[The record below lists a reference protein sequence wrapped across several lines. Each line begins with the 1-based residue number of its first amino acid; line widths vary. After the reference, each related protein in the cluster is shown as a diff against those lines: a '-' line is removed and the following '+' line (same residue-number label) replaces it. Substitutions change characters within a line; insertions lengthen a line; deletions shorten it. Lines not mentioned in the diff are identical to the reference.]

1 MLGISLFISLKAI
14 SNYLFVIY
22 SQFTGVLYNFLFFGN
37 PLYPSYWE
45 LGALVVFAIVGWLL
59 STKHPFFQPLKWK
72 AGIFIGLFIGITAYY
87 TWLLTSSVVKA
98 VVPYIQ
104 EKVSLLET
112 QDIWHSILVGDPD
125 NLTTFIVCIPSIV
138 VLMLLLWVFGQYS
151 MYSEDIKQAFKDFE
165 FSSWRFQSFVLKGKK
180 EKWPDIVLGKDS
192 KTKELVIQP
201 GRDRTL
207 NNSIIGG
214 IGTGKTAAIVSPILN
229 QDLHWMTKYINE
241 FPDIYKR
248 EDFHTEDVKGAYLN
262 GISVIEPSNDLCQKI
277 YQLVKAHNIPDECVF
292 YIDPT
297 NPETPSI
304 NPMQGPVDQVAE
316 AFAMVMEGLAEAG
329 ESNFF
334 FQQSERNHL
343 KHYIYLLKLHDE
355 EKEVT
360 FDMLLDMYN
369 NPTLVRIMHEQ
380 LKNRIPENIDSIEDR
395 DERNHWMIVK
405 QIDEWFDMNLLPVKN
420 RDGTPQLITQ
430 GKFRGAPAYYDAKEQ
445 YVQGLRNI
453 LNDIGANKLIR
464 RVLFG
469 KSNFNWD
476 AHLEQGG
483 VLLVNTAKG
492 EMGGLANVLGK
503 IVLLSLQN
511 AVFRRKPNISPF
523 HHILVDEFPDYIYRP
538 FKEFPAQSRK
548 YKAIITIV
556 AQTITQLADKY
567 GNTYMETLLGT
578 TRHKMVYGDVPD
590 FDSQMFSRLF
600 GERTRF
606 EETTNEQT
614 VSPLQESPM
623 TRAGVSYQKVKEPI
637 LSPSDIMYQDAFQC
651 AVKIVEHNRPRPVRQ
666 IDANFV
672 PKEEF
677 QQAKVIVNDEAAKIW
692 LEERKQFLSNDSA
705 LLKTFEVE
713 DESKVVSN
721 TEPTEQEPPIQLE
734 PHIEQPVSATYISD
748 NEFHKE
754 VVKSNDR
761 VVSSELVESTSKAEH
776 SPVVE
781 DHFKQAPEQ
790 EKEIGEGTL
799 MDESEALNDI
809 FGEKTLNP
817 TVSQL
822 SKEQED
828 LLQEITEVLQDK
840 DEVVESKPNHKN
852 KKEDNPLESIADYY

>member
-1 MLGISLFISLKAI
+1 MSVSFFISVKAI
-14 SNYLFVIY
+14 TNYLLIMI
-22 SQFTGVLYNFLFFGN
+22 SQFSSFLHMFYLFGN
-37 PLYPSYWE
+37 PLKPSIGE
-45 LGALVVFAIVGWLL
+45 LGILVVFSIVGWLL
-59 STKHPFFQPLKWK
+59 STKHPYFQSLKWK
-72 AGIFIGLFIGITAYY
+72 LGLFLSVYIGITAYY
-87 TWLLTSSVVKA
+87 TWLLTSSAVKA

-104 EKVSLLET
+104 EKVLLLET
-112 QDIWHSILVGDPD
+112 QDVWHSILVGNPD
-125 NLTTFIVCIPSIV
+125 NLTTFIVFIPSIV
-138 VLMLLLWVFGQYS
+138 VLMLQLWIFGQYS
-151 MYSEDIKQAFKDFE
+151 MYSEDVKEAFRDFE
-165 FSSWRFQSFVLKGKK
+165 FSSWRFQSFILKGKE
-180 EKWPDIVLGKDS
+180 EKWPDIVLGRDS
-192 KTKELVIQP
+192 KTKELIIQP

-229 QDLHWMTKYINE
+229 QDLHWMAKYINA
-241 FPDIYKR
+241 FKNIFKR
-248 EDFHTEDVKGAYLN
+248 EDFHTEDVKGTYMN

-277 YQLVKAHNIPDECVF
+277 FKLVKAHKIPEECVF

-297 NPETPSI
+297 NPDTPSI

-355 EKEVT
+355 KKEVT

-369 NPTLVRIMHEQ
+369 NPTLVRKMHEQ
-380 LKNRIPENIDSIEDR
+380 LKERIPKDIDSIQDR
-395 DERNHWMIVK
+395 DERNHWLIVK
-405 QIDEWFDMNLLPVKN
+405 QIDEWFDMNLLPLTN
-420 RDGTPQLITQ
+420 RDGSPQIITQ
-430 GKFRGAPAYYDAKEQ
+430 GKYRGEPAYYDAKEQ

-453 LNDIGANKLIR
+453 LNDIGANKLVR

-469 KSNFNWD
+469 KSDFNFD
-476 AHLEQGG
+476 RHLEYGG

-492 EMGGLANVLGK
+492 ELAGLSNVLGK
-503 IVLLSLQN
+503 LVLLSLQN
-511 AVFRRKPNISPF
+511 AVFRRKPNVSSF
-523 HHILVDEFPDYIYRP
+523 HHILVDEFPDYVYRP

-548 YKAIITIV
+548 YKVIITIV
-556 AQTITQLADKY
+556 AQTIAQLADKY

-600 GERTRF
+600 GEKTRF

-651 AVKIVEHNRPRPVRQ
+651 AVKLVEHNRPRPVRQ

-677 QQAKVIVNDEAAKIW
+677 DQAVVEVEEEAARIW
-692 LEERKQFLSNDSA
+692 MEERKRFLSNNST
-705 LLKTFEVE
+705 LLETFEVE
-713 DESKVVSN
+713 EETDHEAEKINEEKEHLS
-721 TEPTEQEPPIQLE
+721 LE
-734 PHIEQPVSATYISD
+734 PHVEQPVSTNYISD
-748 NEFHKE
+748 TNLRDVEEEPNTQSEATNVPTEVVEVSTQQGKTNQETSSKE
-754 VVKSNDR
+754 V
-761 VVSSELVESTSKAEH
+761 ELSKEERIAE
-776 SPVVE
+776 
-781 DHFKQAPEQ
+781 
-790 EKEIGEGTL
+790 EKII
-799 MDESEALNDI
+799 DETEALNDI
-809 FGEKTLNP
+809 FGNESSERD
-817 TVSQL
+817 VSMLGQ
-822 SKEQED
+822 EQEA
-828 LLQEITEVLQDK
+828 LLDEIEKALEEDESTKEPDK
-840 DEVVESKPNHKN
+840 KGAKN
-852 KKEDNPLESIADYY
+852 ENPLESIADVY